1 VDTLLSLILLL
12 PPAAVL
18 ATTIG
23 WNPRIRTLFALAT
36 SGPLALLLNALAFLC
51 ALLLLRGTALAMN
64 LTLLCCI
71 TAAQAWFLL
80 PRISRHQHGTDH
92 LTVTACNVLYTNTE
106 LEQLSRALLAQN
118 PDVLV
123 LSEVFD
129 EQFVTL
135 KSLLHPLIPVA
146 TGGHPG
152 TAVQHR
158 TESTPL
164 LEALD
169 VVVFARPGLATL
181 PAEDLT
187 AGMRRFPCVSLP
199 SHNVVVCGAHTTSPH
214 RPNDPREWRAQLRAI
229 AERASSSSAFVVAGD
244 LNASYR
250 HAPLR
255 NSPLRPSS
263 RSWRPTWPAR
273 LSLLELD
280 HVLAANCA
288 VTDAETFHLP
298 GSDHLGVTARIM

>member
-1 VDTLLSLILLL
+1 VDPLLSLISLL

-18 ATTIG
+18 ATTLG

-36 SGPLALLLNALAFLC
+36 SGPLALLLNAMACLF
-51 ALLLLRGTALAMN
+51 ALLVLRGTTLTMN
-64 LTLLCCI
+64 LALLCCI
-71 TAAQAWFLL
+71 TSAQLWFLL
-80 PRISRHQHGTDH
+80 PRSSRRQHATDH

-129 EQFVTL
+129 EQFATL
-135 KSLLHPLIPVA
+135 ERLLHPLVPVA

-164 LEALD
+164 LEVLD

-187 AGMRRFPCVSLP
+187 AGTRRFPCVSLP
-199 SHNVVVCGAHTTSPH
+199 AHNVVVCGAHTTSPH

-229 AERASSSSAFVVAGD
+229 AERASSNSAFVVAGD

-273 LSLLELD
+273 LPLLELD
-280 HVLAANCA
+280 HVLAANCTVA
-288 VTDAETFHLP
+288 NAATFHLP
-298 GSDHLGVTARIM
+298 GSDHRGVTARIV